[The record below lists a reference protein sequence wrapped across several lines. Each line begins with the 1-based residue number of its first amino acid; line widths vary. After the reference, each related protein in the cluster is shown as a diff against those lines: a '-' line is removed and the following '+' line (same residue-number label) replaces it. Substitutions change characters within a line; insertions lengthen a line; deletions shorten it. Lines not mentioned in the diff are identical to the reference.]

1 MDKVINAVLENKIVV
16 IVRGAEAE
24 KLIPIAEAV
33 YEGGIR
39 LLEITFDNTGRTT
52 DEETAENIKMLKGHF
67 GDRMH
72 IGAGTVTKTSQVEL
86 TKNAGGEFIIS
97 PDTDCE
103 VIAKTKELGMVSM
116 PGALTPSEIKQAH
129 KSGADF
135 VKLFPVSTLGAD
147 YVKAVRAPMPHIRML
162 AVGGIDENN
171 MAEYLKS
178 GVCGFGLGSNIIK
191 KSLVDSCDWDGLK
204 ALAEKY
210 VSIVGGAE

>member
-1 MDKVINAVLENKIVV
+1 MENIINSVLENKIIV
-16 IVRGAEAE
+16 IVRGAESE

-39 LLEITFDNTGRTT
+39 LLEITFDNTGKTT
-52 DEETAENIKMLKGHF
+52 DEETAENIKMLKEHF

-103 VIAKTKELGMVSM
+103 VIAKTKELGMISM

-129 KSGADF
+129 RSGADF